1 MSLRARQLLIF
12 GVVGVLA
19 QVGGRM
25 IMNSVVRQMLYPA
38 PPVRVP
44 SPPPGPLVEV
54 PLEANG
60 RAVCAWYMPPAGAS
74 EAKSATGV
82 AAAPVVLMLH
92 GNGENLETMR
102 QSGLFADFAS
112 AGTAVLAIDYPG
124 YGRSPGTPSEAANV
138 AAAESAWSWL
148 LRNADSGP
156 RVIAGWS
163 LGAAVAA
170 QLAARHHDEAAGVIL
185 LSAWDRLDTVA
196 RLHFPG
202 WMVSTLLN
210 ERYDS
215 ASAASQI
222 TTPKLLV
229 HGDRDAII
237 PIELGRHLFAAL
249 PEPKHWIEVRGAGH
263 NDLLARP
270 EAWQAIQT
278 FLKSLP
284 QRAS

>member
-1 MSLRARQLLIF
+1 VSLRARQLLIF

-19 QVGGRM
+19 QIGGRM
-25 IMNSVVRQMLYPA
+25 IMSTIVRQMLYPA

-44 SPPPGPLVEV
+44 APPPAPLVEV

-60 RAVCAWYMPPAGAS
+60 HAVSAWYMPPTGA
-74 EAKSATGV
+74 V
-82 AAAPVVLMLH
+82 AAPVVLMLH

-102 QSGLFADFAS
+102 QAGLFADFAS
-112 AGTAVLAIDYPG
+112 AGAAVLAIDYPG
-124 YGRSPGTPSEAANV
+124 YGRSPGTPSEAANL
-138 AAAESAWSWL
+138 AAAEAAWTWL
-148 LRNADSGP
+148 VNNTKGRP
-156 RVIAGWS
+156 PVIAGWS

-170 QLAARHHDEAAGVIL
+170 QLAANHHDEPAGVIL

-202 WMVSTLLN
+202 WMVSTLLS
-210 ERYDS
+210 EGYDS
-215 ASAASQI
+215 AYAAAQI
-222 TTPKLLV
+222 AVPKLVV
-229 HGDRDAII
+229 HGDRDPII
-237 PIELGRHLFAAL
+237 PIELGRNLFAAL
-249 PEPKHWIEVRGAGH
+249 PAPKQWVEVPGASH

-270 EAWQAIQT
+270 DTWQAIQT